1 MSDGRKPPVGRLVV
15 KDKES
20 GERCE
25 LGCLWENRFSDRGN
39 YDVSFYKSDE
49 KRPEGQMDRMS
60 LATFAERGGPER
72 YYVSHWTSKPR
83 AENGPFSG
91 GHQCAAT
98 ICLLC
103 WRCVRGEAPSV
114 P

>member
-25 LGCLWENRFSDRGN
+25 LGCLWENRFSDKGN
-39 YDVSFYKSDE
+39 YDVSFYRQDE
-49 KRPEGQMDRMS
+49 SRPEGQMDRMS

-83 AENGPFSG
+83 RAEGDGGDVPF
-91 GHQCAAT
+91 
-98 ICLLC
+98 
-103 WRCVRGEAPSV
+103 
-114 P
+114 